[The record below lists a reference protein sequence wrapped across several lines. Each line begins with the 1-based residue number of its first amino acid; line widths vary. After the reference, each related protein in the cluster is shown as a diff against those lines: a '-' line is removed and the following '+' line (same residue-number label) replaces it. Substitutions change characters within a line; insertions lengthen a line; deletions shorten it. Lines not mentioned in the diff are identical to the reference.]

1 MSYNNQTPKIRK
13 SFLKIKQV
21 QDLPDLLKIPKES
34 YQKFLQANTP
44 PDRRQDIG
52 IHRCLSTVFP
62 IRDYSD
68 ISVLEY
74 IDYKILP
81 PEYTPDEAKEKGLT
95 YEVPMKLKVR
105 LVTYDL
111 DPETGVKSIKDI
123 KEQEIYFGTIPMMTE
138 DGRFIINGTE
148 RAVVNQLQRS
158 PGVIFEKDK
167 THAKAGRLTYI
178 GRVIP
183 VKGSWLDFIYDYRGR
198 FLVRIDKRK
207 NISATVFLRAMGL
220 SEEDILSLFY
230 PTEKY
235 RILL

>member
-1 MSYNNQTPKIRK
+1 MSHLNQKLKIRK
-13 SFLKIKQV
+13 SFAKVKQI
-21 QDLPDLLKIPKES
+21 QDLPNLLKIPKES
-34 YQKFLQANTP
+34 YQRFLQANTP

-52 IHRCLSTVFP
+52 IHRCFLSIFP
-62 IRDYSD
+62 IKDYSE
-68 ISVLEY
+68 IAVLEY
-74 IDYKILP
+74 IDYKILS
-81 PEYTPDEAKEKGLT
+81 PEYSPDEAKEKGLT

-105 LVTYDL
+105 LVTYNL
-111 DPETGVKSIKDI
+111 DPETGIKSIKDI

-183 VKGSWLDFIYDYRGR
+183 VKGSWLDFVYDYKGR

-207 NISATVFLRAMGL
+207 NI
-220 SEEDILSLFY
+220 
-230 PTEKY
+230 P
-235 RILL
+235 